1 MENYLKEV
9 LIDYI
14 SFIEEYK
21 NLIKNQ
27 NKTEADYILTNNGKI
42 GNYNFLYHGAGC
54 RLEKEGVIC
63 EFDFLPENNFPVKF
77 SSWKMYEFIRTNE
90 KWNKL
95 DFSLDDVHI
104 GLLQLVQKGGLV
116 LLDIDGIKFP
126 IFQIR
131 GIEIFQ
137 DKFE

>member
-1 MENYLKEV
+1 MIILMENYLNEV

-14 SFIEEYK
+14 NFIEEYK
-21 NLIKNQ
+21 NLIKSQ
-27 NKTEADYILTNNGKI
+27 NRTETEYIDMNNGEI

-63 EFDFLPENNFPVKF
+63 EFDFLPENDFPIKF

-90 KWNKL
+90 NWNKL
-95 DFSLDDVHI
+95 DFSLEDVHI
-104 GLLQLVQKGGLV
+104 GLLQLVQKGRLV

-131 GIEIFQ
+131 GL
-137 DKFE
+137 KFF